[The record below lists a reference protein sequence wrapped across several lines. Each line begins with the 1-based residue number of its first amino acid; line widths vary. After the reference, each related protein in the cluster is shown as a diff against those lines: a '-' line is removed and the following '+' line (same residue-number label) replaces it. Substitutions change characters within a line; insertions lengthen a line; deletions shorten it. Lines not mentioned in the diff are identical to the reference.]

1 MMKDTIYR
9 QDAIELAM
17 QYCPDD
23 DGTCSKAG
31 EDIRNLL
38 DELEDLP
45 SAQPEQ
51 AIKDCRNCK
60 YGSYNDHLNSYFCYY
75 SGDCNNWDKWEPSV
89 QPDFDMTE
97 KIDKAY
103 DDGYEQGYLQGKAD
117 YEPKTGKWIKVHGFC
132 TPGGDPVWVC
142 SECGKGVHVYG
153 IEHGT
158 YGADVSDGQ
167 WKACPN
173 CGCIMEGEKYD

>member
-1 MMKDTIYR
+1 MKGKQMNDLINR
-9 QDAIELAM
+9 HGVAVW
-17 QYCPDD
+17 
-23 DGTCSKAG
+23 
-31 EDIRNLL
+31 
-38 DELEDLP
+38 LENMGYKKFANYIMDKNRFP
-45 SAQPEQ
+45 SE
-51 AIKDCRNCK
+51 
-60 YGSYNDHLNSYFCYY
+60 
-75 SGDCNNWDKWEPSV
+75 
-89 QPDFDMTE
+89 QPDFDTIA

-132 TPGGDPVWVC
+132 TPGGDPVWAC

-173 CGCIMEGEKYD
+173 CGCIMEGEKHD